1 MVGEI
6 YSHALLNKNKSEK
19 LFSFLFFFFAQ
30 PLRQMFPLP
39 ACKIRGGG
47 VVFKELEH
55 TECVPNM
62 QYTPEKRATLT
73 LCSLPAY

>member
-19 LFSFLFFFFAQ
+19 LFSFFFFFLHN
-30 PLRQMFPLP
+30 PSGKCFLFRPI
-39 ACKIRGGG
+39 KSGGGG

-62 QYTPEKRATLT
+62 QYMPEKRATLT